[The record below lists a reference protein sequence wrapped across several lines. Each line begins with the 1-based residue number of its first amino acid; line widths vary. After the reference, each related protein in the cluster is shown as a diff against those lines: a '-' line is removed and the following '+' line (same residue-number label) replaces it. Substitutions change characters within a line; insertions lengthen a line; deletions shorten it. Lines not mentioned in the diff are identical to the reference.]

1 MMKKM
6 MSLAVW
12 GSFAVACIL
21 TGCAGGEEESAPVNT
36 AESWTSDDN
45 EEITILMYDDNTP
58 DVDNLVLKE
67 LREIQR
73 TLTGTDE
80 LEAEQKQLA
89 EQMNADADAVQELIA
104 QNARVAQDQTEYN
117 LRYDAL
123 VSRFDKTKE
132 RYEQVTAEIALKGVR
147 RREFGRFIKSV
158 ENLPEIITRFDEALW
173 GSLVEKVTVY
183 SKDRIVFTMTSG
195 MEIEV

>member
-1 MMKKM
+1 MTEDEIKT
-6 MSLAVW
+6 AFVR
-12 GSFAVACIL
+12 VANKL
-21 TGCAGGEEESAPVNT
+21 VTDRTV
-36 AESWTSDDN
+36 
-45 EEITILMYDDNTP
+45 
-58 DVDNLVLKE
+58 VLKE

-80 LEAEQKQLA
+80 LETEQKQLA

-123 VSRFDKTKE
+123 VSRFDKTKA
-132 RYEQVTAEIALKGVR
+132 RYEQVAAEIAMKGVR

-158 ENLPEIITRFDEALW
+158 ENLPEMINEFDEALW
-173 GSLVEKVTVY
+173 GSLAEKVTVY
-183 SKDRIVFTMTSG
+183 SKDKIVFTMTSG

>member
-1 MMKKM
+1 M
-6 MSLAVW
+6 
-12 GSFAVACIL
+12 
-21 TGCAGGEEESAPVNT
+21 
-36 AESWTSDDN
+36 
-45 EEITILMYDDNTP
+45 
-58 DVDNLVLKE
+58 LKE

-80 LEAEQKQLA
+80 LEA

-123 VSRFDKTKE
+123 VSRFDKTKA

-147 RREFGRFIKSV
+147 RREFGRFTF
-158 ENLPEIITRFDEALW
+158 LGW
-173 GSLVEKVTVY
+173 G
-183 SKDRIVFTMTSG
+183 VFF
-195 MEIEV
+195 V

>member
-1 MMKKM
+1 MLRLHSLIQSGCNAKFKEKKHC
-6 MSLAVW
+6 STPH
-12 GSFAVACIL
+12 L
-21 TGCAGGEEESAPVNT
+21 TE
-36 AESWTSDDN
+36 D
-45 EEITILMYDDNTP
+45 EIKAAFVRAANKLVTDR
-58 DVDNLVLKE
+58 NLVLKE

-123 VSRFDKTKE
+123 VSRFDKTKA

-147 RREFGRFIKSV
+147 TFPDLI
-158 ENLPEIITRFDEALW
+158 P
-173 GSLVEKVTVY
+173 
-183 SKDRIVFTMTSG
+183 
-195 MEIEV
+195 

>member
-1 MMKKM
+1 MTIFSSKIYCGECGAAYGSKVWHSTDKYRRVIWQCNAKFKEKKHC
-6 MSLAVW
+6 
-12 GSFAVACIL
+12 GTPHL
-21 TGCAGGEEESAPVNT
+21 TEDEVKAAFVRAANKLV
-36 AESWTSDDN
+36 SDR
-45 EEITILMYDDNTP
+45 
-58 DVDNLVLKE
+58 NLVLKE

-123 VSRFDKTKE
+123 VSRFDKTKA

-147 RREFGRFIKSV
+147 RREFGRFTF
-158 ENLPEIITRFDEALW
+158 LGW
-173 GSLVEKVTVY
+173 G
-183 SKDRIVFTMTSG
+183 VFF
-195 MEIEV
+195 V